1 MSGAQDR
8 TDQNCGVPMVQ
19 RFAVVSGFVG
29 AGRHGLKPYAP
40 AVKRFAL
47 VASLA
52 LALSAC
58 QDSAFDPR
66 ARHMAPIPPAT
77 LSLMA
82 EKKMGK
88 HDPIVI
94 RSFKKEA
101 EVELWKKGA
110 DGRFALL
117 KTFPI
122 CRWSGQLGPKVKEG
136 DRQAPEGFYAI
147 NPAQMNPNSAYHL
160 SFDTG
165 YPNAYDRAHGRTG
178 SHLMVHGA
186 CSSRGCFAM
195 TDEAISEIY
204 AIAREAFAGGQ
215 RTFQFQSY
223 PFRMT
228 PKNLAQHRYDPN
240 MPFWQ
245 NLKEGSDYF
254 EVMREEPKVGV
265 CGKRYVFG
273 GHDVAQGNCSPE
285 LDPLVAQKREQDEQQ
300 VAELVAKGTPAIKL
314 VYDDGGQH
322 ESFRKAL
329 VANMSP
335 DGSLVLDERENRRFG
350 LVSRPEA
357 LASGPREI
365 VVEGPGR
372 PKDEAPTTALAL
384 APAKPQAP
392 AQAAA
397 FASQKPAA
405 DSAGPKITARAE
417 PAAAPAPAQTAAV
430 EGKPFYQRMFN
441 SIGSL
446 IGSTSGSETA
456 AAQSTQPA
464 PLPPRRDVLPAK
476 PQAAK
481 PSLERQAGVAGSAVA
496 N

>member
-1 MSGAQDR
+1 
-8 TDQNCGVPMVQ
+8 
-19 RFAVVSGFVG
+19 
-29 AGRHGLKPYAP
+29 
-40 AVKRFAL
+40 
-47 VASLA
+47 
-52 LALSAC
+52 
-58 QDSAFDPR
+58 
-66 ARHMAPIPPAT
+66 
-77 LSLMA
+77 
-82 EKKMGK
+82 
-88 HDPIVI
+88 VI
-94 RSFKKEA
+94 RSYKKEA
-101 EVELWKKGA
+101 EVEIWKQAA

-165 YPNAYDRAHGRTG
+165 YPNAFDRAHGRTG

-204 AIAREAFAGGQ
+204 AIAREAFGGGQ

-273 GHDVAQGNCSPE
+273 GSSVAQGDCAPE
-285 LDPLVAQKREQDEQQ
+285 PDPLVAQKREQDEQQ
-300 VAELVAKGTPAIKL
+300 VAALVSKGTPAIKL

-322 ESFRKAL
+322 ETFRKAL
-329 VANMSP
+329 VSNMNP
-335 DGSLVLDERENRRFG
+335 DGTLVLDERDNRRFG
-350 LVSRPEA
+350 MVSRPEA
-357 LASGPREI
+357 LAADPREI
-365 VVEGPGR
+365 VLDGSGR
-372 PKDEAPTTALAL
+372 PKDELPATALAL
-384 APAKPQAP
+384 APAKAETKPEGKLETAAP
-392 AQAAA
+392 AAPAGP
-397 FASQKPAA
+397 QKPAA
-405 DSAGPKITARAE
+405 DAAPKVAARAE
-417 PAAAPAPAQTAAV
+417 PAAPAPAREASA

-446 IGSTSGSETA
+446 VGSTSGSGDGVGPARATRLRCPRAGTRPLPSSRRPPSRRSSGRPGLPRRPSRTETA
-456 AAQSTQPA
+456 GPRSRPNPA
-464 PLPPRRDVLPAK
+464 GPVPRVGR
-476 PQAAK
+476 
-481 PSLERQAGVAGSAVA
+481 
-496 N
+496 

>member
-1 MSGAQDR
+1 
-8 TDQNCGVPMVQ
+8 MVQ
-19 RFAVVSGFVG
+19 RSALDAGVVG
-29 AGRHGLKPYAP
+29 AGRSGLPYAR
-40 AVKRFAL
+40 AAKRLLLAAG
-47 VASLA
+47 VALA
-52 LALSAC
+52 LAAC

-82 EKKMGK
+82 DKKMGK

-101 EVELWKKGA
+101 EVEIWKKAA

-147 NPAQMNPNSAYHL
+147 NPAQMNPNSSYHL

-165 YPNAYDRAHGRTG
+165 YPNAFDRAHGRTG

-204 AIAREAFAGGQ
+204 AIAREAFGGGQ

-228 PKNLAQHRYDPN
+228 PKNLAQHRHDPN

-273 GHDVAQGNCSPE
+273 GQEVAQGDCAPAP
-285 LDPLVAQKREQDEQQ
+285 DPLVAQKREQDEQQ
-300 VAELVAKGTPAIKL
+300 VADLVAKGTPAIKL

-322 ESFRKAL
+322 ETFRKAL
-329 VANMSP
+329 VANMNP
-335 DGSLVLDERENRRFG
+335 DGTLVLDERDNRRFG

-357 LASGPREI
+357 LAAGPREI
-365 VVEGPGR
+365 VLDGPGR
-372 PKDEAPTTALAL
+372 PKDEPTALAL
-384 APAKPQAP
+384 SPAKPEAP

-397 FASQKPAA
+397 FASQKSAAPNTVAEPLPQKFAEPAGA
-405 DSAGPKITARAE
+405 KITARAE
-417 PAAAPAPAQTAAV
+417 PAAPTPAREASA
-430 EGKPFYQRMFN
+430 EGKPLYQRMFN

-456 AAQSTQPA
+456 AAQPAQPVPA
-464 PLPPRRDVLPAK
+464 PPRRDAPPVK

-481 PSLERQAGVAGSAVA
+481 PALERQAGVAAPMAA

>member
-1 MSGAQDR
+1 
-8 TDQNCGVPMVQ
+8 
-19 RFAVVSGFVG
+19 
-29 AGRHGLKPYAP
+29 
-40 AVKRFAL
+40 
-47 VASLA
+47 
-52 LALSAC
+52 
-58 QDSAFDPR
+58 
-66 ARHMAPIPPAT
+66 
-77 LSLMA
+77 
-82 EKKMGK
+82 
-88 HDPIVI
+88 
-94 RSFKKEA
+94 
-101 EVELWKKGA
+101 
-110 DGRFALL
+110 
-117 KTFPI
+117 
-122 CRWSGQLGPKVKEG
+122 
-136 DRQAPEGFYAI
+136 
-147 NPAQMNPNSAYHL
+147 
-160 SFDTG
+160 
-165 YPNAYDRAHGRTG
+165 
-178 SHLMVHGA
+178 
-186 CSSRGCFAM
+186 
-195 TDEAISEIY
+195 
-204 AIAREAFAGGQ
+204 
-215 RTFQFQSY
+215 
-223 PFRMT
+223 
-228 PKNLAQHRYDPN
+228 
-240 MPFWQ
+240 
-245 NLKEGSDYF
+245 
-254 EVMREEPKVGV
+254 MREEPKVGV

-446 IGSTSGSETA
+446 IGSTSGPETA
-456 AAQSTQPA
+456 AAQSSAEQPV
-464 PLPPRRDVLPAK
+464 PVPPRRDAPTPVK

-481 PSLERQAGVAGSAVA
+481 PVLERQAGVAGSALA